1 MIRFLEKVL
10 ETILWESRW
19 MVILA
24 VFASLVG
31 ALTLMVVGVMQ
42 IALVGVE
49 VYSRLGSIAGVESYQ
64 MLAIS
69 KTVAAVDVF
78 LIATVLIIFG
88 VGLYEL
94 FISHVDQMVPQG
106 RIHPLAVKNL
116 SELKDRLGNIVIMAL
131 VVAFFKSALGLKVE
145 NFVHLL
151 MLGGGILLVAASL
164 FMVRLAMTKEALADK
179 DAGKKT

>member
-1 MIRFLEKVL
+1 
-10 ETILWESRW
+10 

-42 IALVGVE
+42 IALVGLQVHD
-49 VYSRLGSIAGVESYQ
+49 RLGSVADMESYQ

-94 FISHVDQMVPQG
+94 FISHVDHMAEK
-106 RIHPLAVKNL
+106 RNAHPLAVKSL
-116 SELKDRLGNIVIMAL
+116 SEL
-131 VVAFFKSALGLKVE
+131 
-145 NFVHLL
+145 
-151 MLGGGILLVAASL
+151 
-164 FMVRLAMTKEALADK
+164 
-179 DAGKKT
+179 

>member
-1 MIRFLEKVL
+1 MIRFVEKTF
-10 ETILWESRW
+10 ETILWQSRW
-19 MVILA
+19 MVLVA
-24 VFASLVG
+24 VFASLAG
-31 ALTLMVVGVMQ
+31 ALLLMVVGVMQ
-42 IALVGVE
+42 VGVVAVH
-49 VYSRLGSIAGVESYQ
+49 VYQRLGSLEEMQTYQ

-94 FISHVDQMVPQG
+94 FISHVDQMGPLG
-106 RIHPLAVKNL
+106 RNHPLAVKNL

-145 NFVHLL
+145 RFSELIY
-151 MLGGGILLVAASL
+151 LGGGILLVSVSL
-164 FMVRLAMTKEALADK
+164 FMVRLSMTKTAAIVKGQAEE
-179 DAGKKT
+179 G